1 MKSGLPGS
9 GSVPSLAP
17 RAVLL
22 VDDEPQALKWFAR
35 SFGDEFDV
43 RTAGSV
49 RQALELLDRQGHEV
63 AVLLTDY
70 RMPERDG
77 VALLAEVRERHPQV
91 SRLLMS
97 AYADKDVAMAAI
109 NLGHVGKILEKPL
122 DEPTTRRALREALE
136 VCQQRLREQTL
147 LHRRDEALRE
157 TLGFLAHEVG
167 TPLATVSGYLH
178 AMRERQRPSACGNSD
193 HACLSQRRPGEIGS
207 MLDAALRRTDYAQ
220 SLVATFVRTAR
231 DAYQAD
237 GIASGLASD
246 LVRSV
251 REGYPFDGDE
261 ASWLTCEV
269 RQDFTLPGQ
278 RDLLYLVL
286 CTLVKNALQALHTA
300 LPAEPWIRVTI
311 AGTADRAVI
320 EVGDNGPGIAPEMLA
335 RLTREPVNTRAGSGG
350 SGMGLIFCQRVMASV
365 GGSVEV
371 RSAPGRGASV
381 RLHFG
386 VRDAE
391 HIHEVSR

>member
-1 MKSGLPGS
+1 MKSDLPGS
-9 GSVPSLAP
+9 GSVPPLA

-35 SFGDEFDV
+35 SYGDEFDV
-43 RTAGSV
+43 RTAASV

-77 VALLAEVRERHPQV
+77 VALLAEVRQRHPLV

-97 AYADKDVAMAAI
+97 AYADKDVAMAAV
-109 NLGHVGKILEKPL
+109 NLGHVGRILEKPL
-122 DEPTTRRALREALE
+122 DEPVTRRALREALAA
-136 VCQQRLREQTL
+136 CQQRLREQTL
-147 LHRRDEALRE
+147 LQRRDEAMRE

-178 AMRERQRPSACGNSD
+178 AMRERQQAPLCGNTD
-193 HACLSQRRPGEIGS
+193 LVCLTQRRPGEIGA

-231 DAYQAD
+231 DAYHAD
-237 GIASGLASD
+237 GTASELASD

-261 ASWLTCEV
+261 AGWLVCDLL
-269 RQDFTLPGQ
+269 QDFVLPGQ

-286 CTLVKNALQALHTA
+286 CTVVKNALLALHSA
-300 LPAEPWIRVTI
+300 PPAEPRIRILV
-311 AGTADRAVI
+311 AGMPDRAAI
-320 EVGDNGPGIAPEMLA
+320 EISDNGPGIAPEVLA
-335 RLTREPVNTRAGSGG
+335 RLTREPVTTRSASGG
-350 SGMGLIFCQRVMASV
+350 SGMGLVFCQRVMASV
-365 GGSVEV
+365 GGTVEV
-371 RSAPGRGASV
+371 RSPPAGGTAV

-386 VRDAE
+386 ATDTE
-391 HIHEVSR
+391 QHHEVSR